1 MLRIDATVYLLNN
14 CSLNTII
21 SEKLMQEKKFYEF
34 KGLQFRTV
42 SN

>member
-1 MLRIDATVYLLNN
+1 MLRIDATLYLLNN
-14 CSLNTII
+14 CSLNT